1 MNYKRK
7 KSYWQ
12 QDIKKAEYGKAA
24 FKGLALLSGIA
35 YLFYDFF
42 LGGLMFSPFL
52 VIYLRIWEKQ
62 YIKKQQQEFCAQF
75 KMSLQSM
82 SSALNV
88 GYSAENALKETAK
101 DLSLIYKKD
110 TRIIREYTYM
120 IHQLNMN
127 VPLEQIWKEFA
138 DRVGQE
144 DVSNFVSV
152 FVAAKRAGGDSIE
165 MIRNAVKQICEKIEV
180 KREIEMTMSAKK
192 LEFQVMSVVP
202 FGIIFYMRIAFPDF
216 VEVLYRN
223 FLGIFVMTVCLAVY
237 AGAFY
242 MGKKM
247 IEIEVGD
254 DCFDRNIYSIG
265 NRRYFVSKEK
275 ASGMVYEKEQ
285 QKYFSDAARCEFTC
299 RVSVLCG
306 STGGIYGRTCKTGAK

>member
-1 MNYKRK
+1 M
-7 KSYWQ
+7 
-12 QDIKKAEYGKAA
+12 
-24 FKGLALLSGIA
+24 
-35 YLFYDFF
+35 
-42 LGGLMFSPFL
+42 
-52 VIYLRIWEKQ
+52 
-62 YIKKQQQEFCAQF
+62 
-75 KMSLQSM
+75 
-82 SSALNV
+82 
-88 GYSAENALKETAK
+88 
-101 DLSLIYKKD
+101 
-110 TRIIREYTYM
+110 REYTYM

-237 AGAFY
+237 
-242 MGKKM
+242 
-247 IEIEVGD
+247 VGHFIWEKD
-254 DCFDRNIYSIG
+254 D
-265 NRRYFVSKEK
+265 
-275 ASGMVYEKEQ
+275 
-285 QKYFSDAARCEFTC
+285 
-299 RVSVLCG
+299 
-306 STGGIYGRTCKTGAK
+306 

>member
-12 QDIKKAEYGKAA
+12 QDIKKADYGKAA

-110 TRIIREYTYM
+110 TRIMREYTYM

-202 FGIIFYMRIAFPDF
+202 FVIIFYMRIAFPDF

-242 MGKKM
+242 MGKRM
-247 IEIEVGD
+247 IEIEV
-254 DCFDRNIYSIG
+254 
-265 NRRYFVSKEK
+265 
-275 ASGMVYEKEQ
+275 
-285 QKYFSDAARCEFTC
+285 
-299 RVSVLCG
+299 
-306 STGGIYGRTCKTGAK
+306 

>member
-12 QDIKKAEYGKAA
+12 QDIKKADYGKVA

-110 TRIIREYTYM
+110 TRIMREYTYM

-242 MGKKM
+242 MGKRM
-247 IEIEVGD
+247 IEIEV
-254 DCFDRNIYSIG
+254 
-265 NRRYFVSKEK
+265 
-275 ASGMVYEKEQ
+275 
-285 QKYFSDAARCEFTC
+285 
-299 RVSVLCG
+299 
-306 STGGIYGRTCKTGAK
+306 

>member
-12 QDIKKAEYGKAA
+12 QDIKKADYGKAA

-110 TRIIREYTYM
+110 TRIMREYTYM

-152 FVAAKRAGGDSIE
+152 FVAAKRAGGDS
-165 MIRNAVKQICEKIEV
+165 
-180 KREIEMTMSAKK
+180 IEMTMSAKK

-247 IEIEVGD
+247 IEIEV
-254 DCFDRNIYSIG
+254 
-265 NRRYFVSKEK
+265 
-275 ASGMVYEKEQ
+275 
-285 QKYFSDAARCEFTC
+285 
-299 RVSVLCG
+299 
-306 STGGIYGRTCKTGAK
+306 